1 MDRRTFFKLIPA
13 LAAISHTQR
22 LLPCSAA
29 GNILPFPLNELRK
42 TSIDNPKRNALPELK
57 YIQDAA
63 DACTAKDFAS
73 YCTAK
78 GEAAQKM
85 RIKFAILNYFNEA
98 FSCVRRSI
106 ESVQPRRGETH
117 LFLLYNMGYVVKT
130 PSSTFGIDICH
141 PRAAELADKLD
152 FLLITHNHSDHYSQP
167 LIEALKR
174 NGIPIVSNFIDTLHY
189 SPGGRTF
196 TFGEISVKT
205 KCCDHNKRLEKF
217 VLAYEIECGESA
229 GNAIIFHSGDACSN
243 LQALPDKTPDVFIPH
258 LAVGMDIPKCAKETI
273 KPKSIL
279 LSHILELGHEIGKW
293 RWPISLGFKIANKC
307 GSVPAYTPLW
317 GDSFKITKA

>member
-1 MDRRTFFKLIPA
+1 ML
-13 LAAISHTQR
+13 
-22 LLPCSAA
+22 
-29 GNILPFPLNELRK
+29 
-42 TSIDNPKRNALPELK
+42 
-57 YIQDAA
+57 
-63 DACTAKDFAS
+63 
-73 YCTAK
+73 
-78 GEAAQKM
+78 
-85 RIKFAILNYFNEA
+85 
-98 FSCVRRSI
+98 RSI
-106 ESVQPRRGETH
+106 KNVPPRRGETH

-217 VLAYEIECGESA
+217 VLTYEIDCGESA
-229 GNAIIFHSGDACSN
+229 GNAIILYSGDACSN
-243 LQALPDKTPDVFIPH
+243 SQAPPDATRRIYTHF
-258 LAVGMDIPKCAKETI
+258 AVGLDIKVRK
-273 KPKSIL
+273 
-279 LSHILELGHEIGKW
+279 
-293 RWPISLGFKIANKC
+293 
-307 GSVPAYTPLW
+307 
-317 GDSFKITKA
+317 